1 MGRLAGELRLF
12 TTISW
17 RMTGW
22 FLIGAIGAFSLLFL
36 AVPEIDLWSSALFF
50 DEADRFSHAR
60 NPVFGVIRKI
70 FMYGL
75 TLVALLT
82 IVFLIRSL
90 SIGKRRAVSL
100 NVWGFMVASIM
111 VGPIGFVNGILKSY
125 WGRARPADVEYFGGD
140 KFFTPPMII
149 TDQCETNCSFV
160 SGEGS
165 AIATALIVLAIVL
178 WGNMTA
184 LWRAISLYVVLPMSL
199 FGISLR
205 IITGRHFLSDTVF
218 GALYCALIIWAFYRL
233 FKMSDHLNDLT
244 WTSFKKDMSKA

>member
-1 MGRLAGELRLF
+1 
-12 TTISW
+12 
-17 RMTGW
+17 MTGW
-22 FLIGAIGAFSLLFL
+22 LLIGSIGVFSLLFL
-36 AVPEIDLWSSALFF
+36 AVPEIDLWVSALFF
-50 DEADRFSHAR
+50 DEVERFSHAG

-82 IVFLIRSL
+82 IIILIRSL

-100 NVWGFMVASIM
+100 NVWGFMVASFM

-140 KFFTPPMII
+140 KIFTPPMII

-165 AIATALIVLAIVL
+165 AITTGLIVLAIVL
-178 WGNMTA
+178 WANMTA
-184 LWRAISLYVVLPMSL
+184 LWRTISLYVVLPMSL
-199 FGISLR
+199 FGIALR

-218 GALYCALIIWAFYRL
+218 GALYCAMIIWAFYGV
-233 FKMSDHLNDLT
+233 FKMVEHRHDLT
-244 WTSFKKDMSKA
+244 WSNFKKDMSKA